1 MALKTWNSR
10 KICADAQHP
19 DRDTITTVPDK
30 EAKTY
35 TLSLAP
41 KSVKKE
47 LVISEA
53 GLVDLQ
59 ITLDNSGTFYRSE
72 LFLRSTSLDEVM
84 GDSEEEMG
92 KSEELR
98 AVRTE
103 YENEEADHVDF
114 SRKHSTTYYFS
125 DLPSG
130 TYVMKLRQRFKDK
143 GCASS
148 ISVTVQT
155 WHAGSS
161 SISLAQGSPAGL
173 NLYQSQAEE

>member
-10 KICADAQHP
+10 NICADAQHP

-72 LFLRSTSLDEVM
+72 LFLRSTSLDEEV
-84 GDSEEEMG
+84 GDSEED
-92 KSEELR
+92 R

-130 TYVMKLRQRFKDK
+130 TYVMKLKQRFKDK

>member
-1 MALKTWNSR
+1 LALKTWNSR
-10 KICADAQHP
+10 NICADAQHP

-47 LVISEA
+47 LVISEK

-72 LFLRSTSLDEVM
+72 LFLRSTSLDEVV
-84 GDSEEEMG
+84 GDSEED
-92 KSEELR
+92 R

>member
-1 MALKTWNSR
+1 MKTWNSR
-10 KICADAQHP
+10 NICADAQHP

-72 LFLRSTSLDEVM
+72 LFLRSTSLDEEV
-84 GDSEEEMG
+84 GDSEED
-92 KSEELR
+92 R

-130 TYVMKLRQRFKDK
+130 TYVMKLKQRFKDK

>member
-72 LFLRSTSLDEVM
+72 LFLRSTSLDEVV
-84 GDSEEEMG
+84 GDSEED
-92 KSEELR
+92 R

>member
-1 MALKTWNSR
+1 MKTWNSR
-10 KICADAQHP
+10 NICADAQHP
-19 DRDTITTVPDK
+19 DLDTITTVPDK

-35 TLSLAP
+35 TLSLGP

-47 LVISEA
+47 LVISEK

-72 LFLRSTSLDEVM
+72 LFLRSTSLDEET
-84 GDSEEEMG
+84 GDSEED
-92 KSEELR
+92 R

-103 YENEEADHVDF
+103 YEDEQADHVDH

>member
-10 KICADAQHP
+10 NICADAQHP

-72 LFLRSTSLDEVM
+72 LFLRSTSLDEVV
-84 GDSEEEMG
+84 GDSEED
-92 KSEELR
+92 R

>member
-1 MALKTWNSR
+1 MKTWNSR
-10 KICADAQHP
+10 NICADAQQP

-84 GDSEEEMG
+84 GDSEED
-92 KSEELR
+92 R

-114 SRKHSTTYYFS
+114 SRKYSTTYYFS

-130 TYVMKLRQRFKDK
+130 TYVMKLRQRFKEK